1 MNTLD
6 DILTT
11 HLFKLD
17 ESGQLELVEEQFKK
31 SRQAI
36 LHELKTTKEEMD
48 LLDLDLVDDYQT
60 SIVLLE
66 ETSDEQFEIWKNQLK
81 LTGSIS

>member
-17 ESGQLELVEEQFKK
+17 ESGRLELLEEQFKK

-36 LHELKTTKEEMD
+36 LHELKTTKEEME
-48 LLDLDLVDDYQT
+48 LLDLDLVDDYQS

-66 ETSDEQFEIWKNQLK
+66 EASDEQFEIWKNQLK

>member
-81 LTGSIS
+81 LTGRIS

>member
-36 LHELKTTKEEMD
+36 LHELKTTKEEME

-81 LTGSIS
+81 LTGRIS

>member
-66 ETSDEQFEIWKNQLK
+66 EASDEQFEIWKNQLK
-81 LTGSIS
+81 LTGRIS

>member
-6 DILTT
+6 ATLTT

-17 ESGQLELVEEQFKK
+17 ESGRLELVEEQFKK

-36 LHELKTTKEEMD
+36 LHELKTTKEEME

-66 ETSDEQFEIWKNQLK
+66 EASDEQFEIWKNQLK